1 MGCHC
6 LLRVY
11 LLGKYNYISK
21 ERERDVPSGP
31 GVGLGAFTA
40 EGACSIPGQGT
51 KIPQV
56 AQYGRNKTK
65 EMAREEGHGRA

>member
-1 MGCHC
+1 M
-6 LLRVY
+6 
-11 LLGKYNYISK
+11 
-21 ERERDVPSGP
+21 ERDVSSGP
-31 GVGLGAFTA
+31 GVGRGAFTA

-65 EMAREEGHGRA
+65 EMAREEGRGRA